1 MATKTEIHLA
11 TRVQQSPNPIATSPV
26 DEDLMMFSQER
37 NSYFALKGPAR
48 AIWERIAQPIVVEQL
63 CEELTAE
70 FDDVDI
76 DECQRDVIAFLT
88 ELQDEGL
95 IRIID

>member
-1 MATKTEIHLA
+1 MASQPEIQLD

-26 DEDLMMFSQER
+26 DEDLMMFSQEQ
-37 NSYFALKGPAR
+37 NSYFALQGPAR
-48 AIWERIAQPIVVEQL
+48 AIWERIEQPIVVEQL
-63 CEELTAE
+63 CEELTVD

>member
-1 MATKTEIHLA
+1 MTSNPEIQLD

-26 DEDLMMFSQER
+26 DDDLMMFSQER
-37 NSYFALKGPAR
+37 NRYFALKGPAR
-48 AIWERIAQPIVVEQL
+48 AIWERIERPVVVEQL
-63 CEELTAE
+63 CEELVAD
-70 FDDVDI
+70 FVDVHI

-95 IRIID
+95 LRIVD

>member
-1 MATKTEIHLA
+1 MASNPEIQLD

-26 DEDLMMFSQER
+26 DEDLMMFSQEQ
-37 NSYFALKGPAR
+37 NSYFALQGPAR
-48 AIWERIAQPIVVEQL
+48 AIWERIEQPIVVEQL

-76 DECQRDVIAFLT
+76 DECQRDVIAFLS

-95 IRIID
+95 IRIVD

>member
-1 MATKTEIHLA
+1 MATQTEIQLD

-26 DEDLMMFSQER
+26 DEDLMMFSQEK

-48 AIWERIAQPIVVEQL
+48 AIWERIEKPIVVEQL
-63 CEELTAE
+63 CDELSAE

-76 DECQRDVIAFLT
+76 DECQRDVIAFLH

-95 IRIID
+95 IKVID

>member
-1 MATKTEIHLA
+1 MASNPEIQLD

-37 NSYFALKGPAR
+37 NRYFALKGPAR
-48 AIWERIAQPIVVEQL
+48 AIWERIAQPVVVEQL
-63 CEELTAE
+63 CEELTAD
-70 FDDVDI
+70 FVDVDI
-76 DECQRDVIAFLT
+76 DECQRDVIAFLI